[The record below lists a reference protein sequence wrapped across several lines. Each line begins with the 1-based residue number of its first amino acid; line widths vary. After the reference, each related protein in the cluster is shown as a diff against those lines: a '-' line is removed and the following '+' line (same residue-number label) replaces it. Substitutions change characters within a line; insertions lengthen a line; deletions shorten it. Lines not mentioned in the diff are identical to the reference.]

1 MTFSRSLRLLSLAEL
16 ITVEEDELAA
26 RFRFFYYR
34 FSDSLDEEEEEEE
47 ELLLLEDDEPLELFA
62 RRDLLEFLLFLL
74 TSGHNL
80 RQIVFF
86 IASFRATCTTD

>member
-34 FSDSLDEEEEEEE
+34 FSDSLDEEEEE